1 MSAVLAPHDN
11 LWIERDGL
19 VVLSR
24 WRIRLLEAI
33 EDTGSISAA
42 ARRMDVEYHRAWEKL
57 AEMEKG
63 LGTELVDRQVGG
75 AAGGGARLT
84 AAGRDYVARFN
95 SFEQGIDDLIA
106 LRFEQTFLGAGPG

>member
-1 MSAVLAPHDN
+1 MAVELAPHDN
-11 LWIERDGL
+11 LWVERNGL

-57 AEMEKG
+57 AEMEQG
-63 LGTELVDRQVGG
+63 LDVQLVDRQIGG
-75 AAGGGARLT
+75 PTGGGARLT
-84 AAGRDYVARFN
+84 AAGRDYVARFC
-95 SFEQGIDDLIA
+95 SFEQGIDELIA
-106 LRFEQTFLGAGPG
+106 LRFRQSFAGD